1 MSSSSFMSCRLL
13 MVAALAMSLLP
24 AAHAD
29 PAPSV
34 VRIGLLTPLVT
45 ISPEEGLRQ
54 GLAELGYVEG
64 RTLII
69 ERRRAESN
77 DDLQT
82 AAADLVRSK
91 VSLIVALST
100 PAARAALSATATI
113 PVVFVSGD
121 PVGTG
126 LAASLA
132 HPGANASGLSTL
144 STELMAKRL
153 EFLQQVA
160 PGVRRVILLG
170 NSSSPL
176 QAGVLKETRKA
187 GEALRM
193 QVVAVDARN
202 AVELDAALRGLRHR
216 AADGF
221 MVSSDVLF
229 LSNRA
234 KVAAAVAR
242 ARLPGIFPWRD
253 YHDVGALMSYGAS
266 PKEMGRQVAAYVDK
280 ILNGAKP
287 ADLPVEQ
294 SSKYELV
301 IDLRVARELGLKVP
315 QDTHINQ
322 LLILICLGNTKI
334 KDL

>member
-1 MSSSSFMSCRLL
+1 MSSLSVMLGKPF
-13 MVAALAMSLLP
+13 MVAALII
-24 AAHAD
+24 AALSAAKAD
-29 PAPSV
+29 PAPSM
-34 VRIGLLTPLVT
+34 VRLGLLTPLIT

-54 GLAELGYVEG
+54 GLAELGYIEG

-69 ERRRAESN
+69 ERRRAESSEG
-77 DDLQT
+77 LQS
-82 AAADLVRSK
+82 AAADLVQSK
-91 VSLIVALST
+91 VNLIVALST

-132 HPGANASGLSTL
+132 HPGANASGISTL
-144 STELMAKRL
+144 STELMPKRL

-160 PGVRRVILLG
+160 PNVRRVILLG
-170 NSSSPL
+170 NPSSPL
-176 QAGVLKETRKA
+176 QAGVLTEARKA
-187 GEALRM
+187 AEALRM

-202 AVELDAALRGLRHR
+202 AAELDAALRGLRHR
-216 AADGF
+216 ASDGF
-221 MVSSDVLF
+221 TVSSDVLF

-234 KVAAAVAR
+234 KVAAAVTR

-253 YHDVGALMSYGAS
+253 YHDAGVLMSYGAS

-280 ILNGAKP
+280 ILKGAKP
-287 ADLPVEQ
+287 ADLPIEQ
-294 SSKYELV
+294 TSKYELV

-315 QDTHINQ
+315 QE
-322 LLILICLGNTKI
+322 LLFRADEVIR
-334 KDL
+334 